1 MASQRPMLSKTHK
14 FKSAEWEEPAAHAFD
29 KFTGPQAEKSGEGE
43 NFEHLQ
49 TLAFM
54 VSGR

>member
-1 MASQRPMLSKTHK
+1 MLSKTHK

-49 TLAFM
+49 TLASM